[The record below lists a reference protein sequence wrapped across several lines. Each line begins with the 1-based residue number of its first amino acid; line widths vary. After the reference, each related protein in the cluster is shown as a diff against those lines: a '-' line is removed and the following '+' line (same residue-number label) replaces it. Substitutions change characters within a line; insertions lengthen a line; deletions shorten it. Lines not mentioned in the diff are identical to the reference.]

1 MSEAVIRPAGDSAL
15 LVEFE
20 NEISLEV
27 NSRVRALKYTL
38 EESPFEGMGELI
50 PAYRSLLIGYDPLK
64 IRMKIDLAIDELIA
78 NVANYAYASGKGEV
92 TVRFA
97 FDEAD
102 RMVSITFIDE
112 GVPYD
117 PLKKRD
123 PDVTLSAAE
132 RQIGG
137 LGIFLVKKTMD
148 SMEYKRENDCN
159 ILTIYKKI

>member
-1 MSEAVIRPAGDSAL
+1 MIGKELKLEANLNNIPRVMAFVDKELEAL
-15 LVEFE
+15 QC
-20 NEISLEV
+20 
-27 NSRVRALKYTL
+27 
-38 EESPFEGMGELI
+38 
-50 PAYRSLLIGYDPLK
+50 PLK
-64 IRMKIDLAIDELIA
+64 IRMKIDLALDELVA
-78 NVANYAYASGKGEV
+78 NVANYAYASGKGDM

-148 SMEYKRENDCN
+148 SMEYKRENNCN

>member
-1 MSEAVIRPAGDSAL
+1 MIGKELKLEANLNNIPRVMAFVDKELEAL
-15 LVEFE
+15 QC
-20 NEISLEV
+20 
-27 NSRVRALKYTL
+27 
-38 EESPFEGMGELI
+38 
-50 PAYRSLLIGYDPLK
+50 PLK

>member
-1 MSEAVIRPAGDSAL
+1 MIGKELKLEANLNNIPRVMAFVDK
-15 LVEFE
+15 E
-20 NEISLEV
+20 LE
-27 NSRVRALKYTL
+27 ALKC
-38 EESPFEGMGELI
+38 
-50 PAYRSLLIGYDPLK
+50 PLK

-97 FDEAD
+97 FDETD

>member
-1 MSEAVIRPAGDSAL
+1 MIGKELKLEANLNNIPRVMAFVDK
-15 LVEFE
+15 E
-20 NEISLEV
+20 LE
-27 NSRVRALKYTL
+27 ALKC
-38 EESPFEGMGELI
+38 
-50 PAYRSLLIGYDPLK
+50 PLK

-97 FDEAD
+97 FDETD

-117 PLKKRD
+117 PLKQRD

>member
-1 MSEAVIRPAGDSAL
+1 MIGKEL
-15 LVEFE
+15 KLVANLNNIPRVMAFVDKE
-20 NEISLEV
+20 LE
-27 NSRVRALKYTL
+27 ALKC
-38 EESPFEGMGELI
+38 
-50 PAYRSLLIGYDPLK
+50 PLK

-97 FDEAD
+97 FDETD

-148 SMEYKRENDCN
+148 SMEYKRENGCN

>member
-1 MSEAVIRPAGDSAL
+1 MIGKELKLEANLNNIPRVMAFVDK
-15 LVEFE
+15 E
-20 NEISLEV
+20 LE
-27 NSRVRALKYTL
+27 ALKC
-38 EESPFEGMGELI
+38 
-50 PAYRSLLIGYDPLK
+50 PLK